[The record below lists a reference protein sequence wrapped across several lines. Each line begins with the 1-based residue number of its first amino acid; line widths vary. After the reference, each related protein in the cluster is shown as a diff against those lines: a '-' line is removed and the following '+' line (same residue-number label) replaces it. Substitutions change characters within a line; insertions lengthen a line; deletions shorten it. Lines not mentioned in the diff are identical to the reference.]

1 MVTKTE
7 IEEAIKGKGD
17 FVKIDY
23 LNRYLKTVDS
33 LEMKRFILLNL
44 ASVNE
49 SKGLFNDA
57 IKNVSSAGDIS
68 ISFREKRELYMKEV
82 ALWIKISDFNMA
94 EKAFNK
100 TLSYGNEIEKVEM
113 YSLYENTF
121 RAIGK
126 NYENQGKLRKALE
139 IYEKLFN
146 IIKIPQRKEDV
157 KEKLLDIYY
166 KMGRMREDNRL
177 KGMKG

>member
-1 MVTKTE
+1 MMTKSE
-7 IEEAIKGKGD
+7 IEEAIRDKGD

-23 LNRYLKTVDS
+23 LNRYLKKVDS

-49 SKGLFNDA
+49 SRGLFNDA
-57 IKNVSSAGDIS
+57 IKNVSAAGDIS
-68 ISFREKRELYMKEV
+68 ITFREKRDLYMKEV
-82 ALWIKISDFNMA
+82 ALWIKISDFMMA

-100 TLSYGNEIEKVEM
+100 TLSYGNENDKLEI
-113 YSLYENTF
+113 YSLYEETF

-139 IYEKLFN
+139 VYDRLFN
-146 IIKIPQRKEDV
+146 IVKIPQKKEEV
-157 KEKLLDIYY
+157 KNKLLDIYS
-166 KMGRMREDNRL
+166 KLGRTREYNRL
-177 KGMKG
+177 KGIN